1 MPFQP
6 GQSGNPTGGRKSRI
20 WRNAIERALTR
31 RSKEGSLEE
40 IDRLADALIDAAL
53 GKDVPA
59 LKEFGDRLDGKVPQA
74 LIGSDD
80 PDDPPLQFGLVQ
92 IQPVEPKDGQ

>member
-31 RSKEGSLEE
+31 RSKEGSLAE

-53 GKDVPA
+53 GMDVPA
-59 LKEFGDRLDGKVPQA
+59 LREFGDRVDGKVPQG
-74 LIGSDD
+74 IVGDD
-80 PDDPPLQFGLVQ
+80 DESPIRVVGKIVREIVHKGD
-92 IQPVEPKDGQ
+92 K